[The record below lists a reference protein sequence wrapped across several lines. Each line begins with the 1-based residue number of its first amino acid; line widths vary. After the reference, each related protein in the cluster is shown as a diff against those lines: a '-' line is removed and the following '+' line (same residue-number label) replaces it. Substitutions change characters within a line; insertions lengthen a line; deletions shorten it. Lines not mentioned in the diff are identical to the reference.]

1 MRILVV
7 GSGAREHTFVWKIVQ
22 SPLVEKVYCVPGNPG
37 IAQIAECRSI
47 SLEDNFEALADFAE
61 TEKIDLTVVG
71 PEDPL
76 SKGIVDV
83 FQARGIRAF
92 GPDRKAAI
100 LEASKDFAKRL
111 MAENSIPTATY
122 RTFEDAD
129 AAIAYL
135 EKINAPVFVKAD
147 GLAAG
152 KGVIPGLTLDTAV
165 KAVQEIMV
173 DRNFGSAGDKVV
185 IEEALFGEEASFTVL
200 TDGVYCL
207 PFVSSQDHKMLLDG
221 DQGKNTGGMGAYSPA
236 PVMTPELSEQVMN
249 TIVQPAISAMAS
261 EGRTFKGILYVG
273 LMINEAGPKVVE
285 FNCRLGDP
293 EAQVLLTRM
302 ESDLVP
308 MLDACIDG
316 TLDKVE
322 CTWKPGAATCVVMAS
337 GGYPDAYETGKV
349 IAGLDRAN
357 ALEDVTVFHA
367 GTQMRSGDIATGGG
381 RVLGVTALARDI
393 RSAIEGAYRGVE
405 EIHFDQAHFRTDIGY
420 RALDRLHR

>member
-47 SLEDNFEALADFAE
+47 PLEDNFSAIADFAE

-76 SKGIVDV
+76 AKGIVDV
-83 FQARGIRAF
+83 FQARGLRAF

-111 MAENSIPTATY
+111 MAQNNIPTAAY
-122 RTFEDAD
+122 RTFEGAD
-129 AAIAYL
+129 ASIAYL
-135 EKINAPVFVKAD
+135 EEINAPVFIKAD

-152 KGVIPGLTLDTAV
+152 KGVIPGLMLDAAV

-200 TDGVYCL
+200 TDGVSCL
-207 PFVSSQDHKMLLDG
+207 PFVSSQDHKMSLDG
-221 DQGKNTGGMGAYSPA
+221 DKGKNTGGMGAYSPA
-236 PVMTPELSEQVMN
+236 PVMTTELSKQVMD

-273 LMINEAGPKVVE
+273 LMITEAGPKVIE

-322 CTWKPGAATCVVMAS
+322 CKWKPEAATCVVMAS
-337 GGYPDAYETGKV
+337 GGYPDPYETGKV
-349 IAGLDRAN
+349 ITGLDRAN

-367 GTQMRSGDIATGGG
+367 GTQMRNGDIATGGG
-381 RVLGVTALARDI
+381 RVLGVTALASDI
-393 RSAIEGAYRGVE
+393 KSAIEGAYRGVK

-420 RALDRLHR
+420 RALDRAL

>member
-1 MRILVV
+1 MRVLVV

-47 SLEDNFEALADFAE
+47 PLEDNFSAIADFAE

-76 SKGIVDV
+76 AKGIVDV
-83 FQARGIRAF
+83 FQARGLRAF

-111 MAENSIPTATY
+111 MAENGIPTAAY

-129 AAIAYL
+129 ASIAYL
-135 EKINAPVFVKAD
+135 ENINAPVFIKAD

-152 KGVIPGLTLDTAV
+152 KGVIPGLTLDAAV

-200 TDGVYCL
+200 TDGMSCL
-207 PFVSSQDHKMLLDG
+207 PFVSSQDHKMSLDG
-221 DQGKNTGGMGAYSPA
+221 DQGKNTGGMGAYSPT

-249 TIVQPAISAMAS
+249 TIVMPAISAMAS

-273 LMINEAGPKVVE
+273 LMITEAGPKVIE

-322 CTWKPGAATCVVMAS
+322 CKWKPEAATCVVMAS
-337 GGYPDAYETGKV
+337 GGYPDPYETGKV
-349 IAGLDRAN
+349 ITGLDRAN

-367 GTQMRSGDIATGGG
+367 GTQMRNGDIATGGG
-381 RVLGVTALARDI
+381 RVLGVTALASDI
-393 RSAIEGAYRGVE
+393 KSAIEGAYRGVK

-420 RALDRLHR
+420 RALDRAS

>member
-1 MRILVV
+1 MRVLVV

-47 SLEDNFEALADFAE
+47 PLEDNFSAIADFAE

-76 SKGIVDV
+76 AKGIVDV
-83 FQARGIRAF
+83 FQARGLRAF

-111 MAENSIPTATY
+111 MAENGIPTAAY

-135 EKINAPVFVKAD
+135 EEINAPVFIKAD

-152 KGVIPGLTLDTAV
+152 KGVIPGLMLDAAV

-200 TDGVYCL
+200 TDGVSCL
-207 PFVSSQDHKMLLDG
+207 PFVSSQDHKMSLDG
-221 DQGKNTGGMGAYSPA
+221 DKGKNTGGMGAYSPA
-236 PVMTPELSEQVMN
+236 PVMTTELSKQVMD

-273 LMINEAGPKVVE
+273 LMITEAVPKVIE

-322 CTWKPGAATCVVMAS
+322 CKWKPEAATCVVMAS
-337 GGYPDAYETGKV
+337 GGYPDPYETGKV
-349 IAGLDRAN
+349 ITGLDRAN

-367 GTQMRSGDIATGGG
+367 GTQMRNGDIATGGG
-381 RVLGVTALARDI
+381 RVLGVTALASDI
-393 RSAIEGAYRGVE
+393 KSAIEGAYRGVK

-420 RALDRLHR
+420 RALDRAL

>member
-47 SLEDNFEALADFAE
+47 PLEDNFSAIADFAE

-76 SKGIVDV
+76 AKGIVDV
-83 FQARGIRAF
+83 FQARGLRAF

-111 MAENSIPTATY
+111 MAQNNIPTAAY
-122 RTFEDAD
+122 RTFEGAD

-135 EKINAPVFVKAD
+135 EEINAPVFIKAD

-152 KGVIPGLTLDTAV
+152 KGVIPGLMLDAAV

-200 TDGVYCL
+200 TDGVSCL
-207 PFVSSQDHKMLLDG
+207 PFVSSQDHKMSLDG
-221 DQGKNTGGMGAYSPA
+221 DKGKNTGGMGAYSPA
-236 PVMTPELSEQVMN
+236 PVMTPELSKQVMD
-249 TIVQPAISAMAS
+249 TIVMPAISAMAS

-273 LMINEAGPKVVE
+273 LMITEAGPKVIE

-302 ESDLVP
+302 ESDFVP

-322 CTWKPGAATCVVMAS
+322 CKWKPEAATCVVMAS
-337 GGYPDAYETGKV
+337 GGYPDPYETGKV
-349 IAGLDRAN
+349 ITGLDRAN

-367 GTQMRSGDIATGGG
+367 GTQMRNGDIATGGG
-381 RVLGVTALARDI
+381 RVLGVTALASDI
-393 RSAIEGAYRGVE
+393 KSAIEGAYRGVK

-420 RALDRLHR
+420 RALDRAS

>member
-37 IAQIAECRSI
+37 IAQIAECRAI
-47 SLEDNFEALADFAE
+47 SLEDNFLTIADFAE

-76 SKGIVDV
+76 AKGIVDV
-83 FQARGIRAF
+83 FQARGLRAF

-111 MAENSIPTATY
+111 MAQNDIPTAAY

-135 EKINAPVFVKAD
+135 EEINAPVFIKAD

-152 KGVIPGLTLDTAV
+152 KGVIPGLTFDAAV

-173 DRNFGSAGDKVV
+173 DRNFGSAGAKVV

-200 TDGVYCL
+200 TDGTHAL
-207 PFVSSQDHKMLLDG
+207 PFVSSQDHKMSLDG
-221 DQGKNTGGMGAYSPA
+221 DKGKNTGGMGAYSPA

-249 TIVQPAISAMAS
+249 TIVRPAISAMAS

-273 LMINEAGPKVVE
+273 LMITEAGPKVIE

-322 CTWKPGAATCVVMAS
+322 CKWKPEAATCVVMAS
-337 GGYPDAYETGKV
+337 GGYPDPYETGKV
-349 IAGLDRAN
+349 ITGLDRAN

-367 GTQMRSGDIATGGG
+367 GTQMQNGHIATGGG
-381 RVLGVTALARDI
+381 RVLGVTALAHNI
-393 RSAIEGAYRGVE
+393 KSAIEGAYRGVN

-420 RALDRLHR
+420 RALDRAS

>member
-1 MRILVV
+1 MRILIV
-7 GSGAREHTFVWKIVQ
+7 GSGAREHTIAWKIVQ
-22 SPLVEKVYCVPGNPG
+22 SSLVEKVCCVPGNPG
-37 IAQIAECRSI
+37 MARVAECRSI
-47 SLEDNFEALADFAE
+47 SLEDNFSAIADFAE
-61 TEKIDLTVVG
+61 TERIDLTVVG

-76 SKGIVDV
+76 ARGIVDV
-83 FQARGIRAF
+83 FQARGLRAF

-111 MAENSIPTATY
+111 MAQNGIPTATY

-129 AAIAYL
+129 TAIAYL
-135 EKINAPVFVKAD
+135 EEINVPVFVKAD

-200 TDGVYCL
+200 TDGVSCL
-207 PFVSSQDHKMLLDG
+207 PFVSSQDHKMSLDG
-221 DQGKNTGGMGAYSPA
+221 DRGKNTGGMGAYSPA

-249 TIVQPAISAMAS
+249 TIVHPAIGAMAS

-273 LMINEAGPKVVE
+273 LMITEAGAKVIE

-308 MLDACIDG
+308 LLDACIDG

-322 CTWKPGAATCVVMAS
+322 CKWKPEAAACVVMAS

-349 IAGLDRAN
+349 ITGLDRAD
-357 ALEDVTVFHA
+357 ALEGVTVFHA
-367 GTQMRSGDIATGGG
+367 GTQRRNGDVATGGG

-420 RALDRLHR
+420 RTLDRAS

>member
-1 MRILVV
+1 
-7 GSGAREHTFVWKIVQ
+7 VWKIVQ

-47 SLEDNFEALADFAE
+47 PLEDNFSAIADFAE

-76 SKGIVDV
+76 AKGIVDV
-83 FQARGIRAF
+83 FQARGLRAF

-111 MAENSIPTATY
+111 MAQNGIPTAAY

-135 EKINAPVFVKAD
+135 EEINAPVFIKAD

-152 KGVIPGLTLDTAV
+152 KGVIPGLTLDAAV
-165 KAVQEIMV
+165 KAVQEVMV

-200 TDGVYCL
+200 TDGVSCL
-207 PFVSSQDHKMLLDG
+207 PFVSSQDHKMSLDG

-236 PVMTPELSEQVMN
+236 PVMTSELSEQVMN
-249 TIVQPAISAMAS
+249 TIVMPAISAMAS

-273 LMINEAGPKVVE
+273 LMITEAGPKVIE

-322 CTWKPGAATCVVMAS
+322 CKWKPEAATCVVMAS
-337 GGYPDAYETGKV
+337 GGYPDPYETGKV
-349 IAGLDRAN
+349 ITGLDRAN

-367 GTQMRSGDIATGGG
+367 GTQMRNGDIATGGG
-381 RVLGVTALARDI
+381 RVLGVTALASDI
-393 RSAIEGAYRGVE
+393 KSAIEGAYRGVK

-420 RALDRLHR
+420 RALDRAL

>member
-1 MRILVV
+1 MRVLVV

-47 SLEDNFEALADFAE
+47 PLEDNFSAIADFAE

-76 SKGIVDV
+76 AKGIVDV
-83 FQARGIRAF
+83 FQARGLRAF

-111 MAENSIPTATY
+111 MAQNNIPTAAY
-122 RTFEDAD
+122 RTFEGAD
-129 AAIAYL
+129 ASIAYL
-135 EKINAPVFVKAD
+135 EEINAPVFIKAD

-152 KGVIPGLTLDTAV
+152 KGVIPGLMLDAAV

-200 TDGVYCL
+200 TDGVSCL
-207 PFVSSQDHKMLLDG
+207 PFVSSQDHKMSLDG
-221 DQGKNTGGMGAYSPA
+221 DKGKNTGGMGAYSPA
-236 PVMTPELSEQVMN
+236 PVMTTELSKQVMD

-273 LMINEAGPKVVE
+273 LMITEAGPKVIE

-322 CTWKPGAATCVVMAS
+322 CKWKPEAATCVVMAS
-337 GGYPDAYETGKV
+337 GGYPDPYETGKV
-349 IAGLDRAN
+349 ITGLDRAN

-367 GTQMRSGDIATGGG
+367 GTQMRNGDIATGGG
-381 RVLGVTALARDI
+381 RVLGVTALASDI
-393 RSAIEGAYRGVE
+393 KSAIEGAYRGVK

-420 RALDRLHR
+420 RALDRAL

>member
-7 GSGAREHTFVWKIVQ
+7 GSGGREHTFVWKIVQ

-37 IAQIAECRSI
+37 ITQIAECRSI
-47 SLEDNFEALADFAE
+47 PLEDNFSAIADFAK

-76 SKGIVDV
+76 AKGIVDV
-83 FQARGIRAF
+83 FQARGLRAF

-100 LEASKDFAKRL
+100 LEASKDFAKQL
-111 MAENSIPTATY
+111 MVENGIPTATH

-135 EKINAPVFVKAD
+135 EQINAPVFVKAD

-152 KGVIPGLTLDTAV
+152 KGVIPGLMLDSAV

-173 DRNFGSAGDKVV
+173 DRNFGSAGNKVV

-200 TDGVYCL
+200 TDGTHAL
-207 PFVSSQDHKMLLDG
+207 PFVSSQDHKMSLDG
-221 DQGKNTGGMGAYSPA
+221 DKGKNTGGMGAYSPA
-236 PVMTPELSEQVMN
+236 PVMTPELNEQVMD
-249 TIVQPAISAMAS
+249 TIVQPAISGMAS

-273 LMINEAGPKVVE
+273 LMITEAGPKVIE

-308 MLDACIDG
+308 LLDACIDG
-316 TLDKVE
+316 TLEEAK
-322 CTWKPGAATCVVMAS
+322 CKWKSEAATCVVMAS
-337 GGYPDAYETGKV
+337 GGYPDPYETGKV
-349 IAGLDRAN
+349 ITGLDRAN

-367 GTQMRSGDIATGGG
+367 GTQGQNGDIATGGG
-381 RVLGVTALARDI
+381 RVLGVTALGCDI
-393 RSAIEGAYRGVE
+393 RSAIKQAYRGVK

-420 RALDRLHR
+420 RALDRTS

>member
-1 MRILVV
+1 MRVLVV

-47 SLEDNFEALADFAE
+47 TLEDNFSAIADFAE

-76 SKGIVDV
+76 AKGIVDV
-83 FQARGIRAF
+83 FQARGLRAF

-111 MAENSIPTATY
+111 MAENGIPTAAY

-129 AAIAYL
+129 ASIAYL
-135 EKINAPVFVKAD
+135 EEINAPVFIKAD

-152 KGVIPGLTLDTAV
+152 KGVIPGLTLDSAI
-165 KAVQEIMV
+165 KAVREIMV

-200 TDGVYCL
+200 TDGVSCL
-207 PFVSSQDHKMLLDG
+207 PFVSSQDHKMSLDG
-221 DQGKNTGGMGAYSPA
+221 DKGKNTGGMGAYSPA
-236 PVMTPELSEQVMN
+236 PVMTTEISKQVLD
-249 TIVQPAISAMAS
+249 TIVQLAISAMAS

-273 LMINEAGPKVVE
+273 LMITEAGPKVIE

-322 CTWKPGAATCVVMAS
+322 CKWKPEAATCVVMAS
-337 GGYPDAYETGKV
+337 GGYPDPYETGKV
-349 IAGLDRAN
+349 ITGLDRAN

-367 GTQMRSGDIATGGG
+367 GTQMRNGDIATGGG

-393 RSAIEGAYRGVE
+393 RSAIEGAYRGVK

-420 RALDRLHR
+420 RALDRAL

>member
-1 MRILVV
+1 MRVLVV

-47 SLEDNFEALADFAE
+47 PLEDNFSAIADFAE

-76 SKGIVDV
+76 AKGIVDV
-83 FQARGIRAF
+83 FQARGLRAF

-111 MAENSIPTATY
+111 MAQNNIPTAAY
-122 RTFEDAD
+122 RTFEGAD

-135 EKINAPVFVKAD
+135 EEINAPVFIKAD

-152 KGVIPGLTLDTAV
+152 KGVIPGLMLDAAV

-200 TDGVYCL
+200 TDGVSCL
-207 PFVSSQDHKMLLDG
+207 PFVSSQDHKMSLDG
-221 DQGKNTGGMGAYSPA
+221 DKGKNTGGMGAYSPA
-236 PVMTPELSEQVMN
+236 PVMTPELSKQVMD
-249 TIVQPAISAMAS
+249 TIVMPAISAMAS

-273 LMINEAGPKVVE
+273 LMITEAGPKVIE

-322 CTWKPGAATCVVMAS
+322 CKWKPEAATCVVMAS
-337 GGYPDAYETGKV
+337 GGYPDPYETGKV
-349 IAGLDRAN
+349 ITGLDRAN

-367 GTQMRSGDIATGGG
+367 GTQMRNGDIATGGG
-381 RVLGVTALARDI
+381 RVLGVTALASDI
-393 RSAIEGAYRGVE
+393 KSAIEGAYRGVK

-420 RALDRLHR
+420 RALDRAL

>member
-1 MRILVV
+1 MRVLVV

-47 SLEDNFEALADFAE
+47 PLEDNFSAIADFAE

-76 SKGIVDV
+76 AKGIVDV
-83 FQARGIRAF
+83 FQARGLRAF

-111 MAENSIPTATY
+111 MAQNNIPTAAY
-122 RTFEDAD
+122 RTFEGAD
-129 AAIAYL
+129 ASIAYL
-135 EKINAPVFVKAD
+135 EEINAPVFIKAD

-152 KGVIPGLTLDTAV
+152 KGVIPGLTLDAAV

-200 TDGVYCL
+200 TDGVSCL
-207 PFVSSQDHKMLLDG
+207 PFVSSQDHKMSLDG
-221 DQGKNTGGMGAYSPA
+221 DKGKNTGGMGAYSPA
-236 PVMTPELSEQVMN
+236 PVMTTELSKQVMD

-273 LMINEAGPKVVE
+273 LMITEAGPKVIE

-322 CTWKPGAATCVVMAS
+322 CKWKPEAATCVVMAS
-337 GGYPDAYETGKV
+337 GGYPDPYETGKV
-349 IAGLDRAN
+349 ITGLDRAN

-367 GTQMRSGDIATGGG
+367 GTQMRNGDIATGGG
-381 RVLGVTALARDI
+381 RVLGVTALASDI
-393 RSAIEGAYRGVE
+393 KSAIEGAYRGVK

-420 RALDRLHR
+420 RALDRAS

>member
-47 SLEDNFEALADFAE
+47 PLEDNFSAIADFAE

-76 SKGIVDV
+76 AKGIVDV
-83 FQARGIRAF
+83 FQARGLRAF

-111 MAENSIPTATY
+111 MAQNGIPTSAY

-135 EKINAPVFVKAD
+135 EEINAPVFVKAD

-152 KGVIPGLTLDTAV
+152 KGVIPGLTLDAAV

-200 TDGVYCL
+200 TDGVSCL
-207 PFVSSQDHKMLLDG
+207 PFVSSQDHKMSLDG
-221 DQGKNTGGMGAYSPA
+221 DKGKNTGGMGAYSPA
-236 PVMTPELSEQVMN
+236 PVMTTELSKQVMD

-273 LMINEAGPKVVE
+273 LMITEAGPKVIE

-322 CTWKPGAATCVVMAS
+322 CKWKPEAATCVVMAS
-337 GGYPDAYETGKV
+337 GGYPDPYETGKV
-349 IAGLDRAN
+349 ITGLDRAN

-367 GTQMRSGDIATGGG
+367 GTQMRNGDIATGGG
-381 RVLGVTALARDI
+381 RVLGVTALASDI
-393 RSAIEGAYRGVE
+393 KSAIEGAYRGVK

-420 RALDRLHR
+420 RALDRAS

>member
-47 SLEDNFEALADFAE
+47 PLEDNFSAIADFAE

-76 SKGIVDV
+76 AKGIVDV
-83 FQARGIRAF
+83 FQARGLRAF

-111 MAENSIPTATY
+111 MAENGIPTAAY

-135 EKINAPVFVKAD
+135 EEINAPVFIKAD

-152 KGVIPGLTLDTAV
+152 KGVIPGLTLDAAV
-165 KAVQEIMV
+165 KAVQEVMV

-200 TDGVYCL
+200 TDGVSCL
-207 PFVSSQDHKMLLDG
+207 PFVSSQDHKMSLDG
-221 DQGKNTGGMGAYSPA
+221 DKGKNTGGMGAYSPA
-236 PVMTPELSEQVMN
+236 PVMTTELSKQVMD

-273 LMINEAGPKVVE
+273 LMITEAGPKVIE

-322 CTWKPGAATCVVMAS
+322 CKWKPEAATCVVMAS
-337 GGYPDAYETGKV
+337 GGYPDPYETGKV
-349 IAGLDRAN
+349 ITGLDRAN

-367 GTQMRSGDIATGGG
+367 GTQMRNGDIATGGG

-393 RSAIEGAYRGVE
+393 RSAIEGAYRGVK

-420 RALDRLHR
+420 RALDRAL

>member
-1 MRILVV
+1 MRVLVV

-47 SLEDNFEALADFAE
+47 PLEDNFSAIADFAE

-76 SKGIVDV
+76 AKGIVDV
-83 FQARGIRAF
+83 FQARGLRAF

-111 MAENSIPTATY
+111 MAQNNIPTAAY
-122 RTFEDAD
+122 RTFEGAD
-129 AAIAYL
+129 ASIAYL
-135 EKINAPVFVKAD
+135 EEINAPVFIKAD

-152 KGVIPGLTLDTAV
+152 KGVIPGLTLDSAV

-200 TDGVYCL
+200 TDGVSCL
-207 PFVSSQDHKMLLDG
+207 PFVSSQDHKMSLDG
-221 DQGKNTGGMGAYSPA
+221 DKGKNTGGMGAYSPA
-236 PVMTPELSEQVMN
+236 PVMTTELSKQVMD

-273 LMINEAGPKVVE
+273 LMITEAGPKVIE

-322 CTWKPGAATCVVMAS
+322 CKWKPEAATCVVMAS
-337 GGYPDAYETGKV
+337 GGYPDPYETGKV
-349 IAGLDRAN
+349 ITGLDRAN

-367 GTQMRSGDIATGGG
+367 GTQMRNGDIATGGG
-381 RVLGVTALARDI
+381 RVLGVTALASDI
-393 RSAIEGAYRGVE
+393 KSAIEGAYRGVK

-420 RALDRLHR
+420 RALDRAL

>member
-47 SLEDNFEALADFAE
+47 PLEDNFSAIADFAE

-76 SKGIVDV
+76 AKGIVDV
-83 FQARGIRAF
+83 LQARGLRAF

-111 MAENSIPTATY
+111 MAQNGIPTSAY

-135 EKINAPVFVKAD
+135 EEINVPVFVKAD

-200 TDGVYCL
+200 TDGVSCL
-207 PFVSSQDHKMLLDG
+207 PFVSSQDHKMSLDG

-249 TIVQPAISAMAS
+249 TIVMPAISAMAS
-261 EGRTFKGILYVG
+261 DGRTFKGILYVG
-273 LMINEAGPKVVE
+273 LMITEAGPKVIE

-322 CTWKPGAATCVVMAS
+322 CKWKPEVATCVVMAS
-337 GGYPDAYETGKV
+337 GGYPDPYETGKV
-349 IAGLDRAN
+349 ITGLDRAN

-367 GTQMRSGDIATGGG
+367 GTQMRNGDIATGGG
-381 RVLGVTALARDI
+381 RVLGVTALACDI
-393 RSAIEGAYRGVE
+393 KSAIEGAYRGVK

-420 RALDRLHR
+420 RALDRVS

>member
-47 SLEDNFEALADFAE
+47 PLEDNFSAIADFAE

-76 SKGIVDV
+76 AKGIVDI
-83 FQARGIRAF
+83 FQARGLRAF
-92 GPDRKAAI
+92 GPDQKAAI

-111 MAENSIPTATY
+111 MAENGIPTAAY

-135 EKINAPVFVKAD
+135 DEINAPVFVKAD

-152 KGVIPGLTLDTAV
+152 KGVIPGLTLDAAV

-173 DRNFGSAGDKVV
+173 DRNFGSAGNKVV

-200 TDGVYCL
+200 TDGTYAL
-207 PFVSSQDHKMLLDG
+207 PFVSSQDHKMSLDG
-221 DQGKNTGGMGAYSPA
+221 DLGKNTGGMGAYSPA
-236 PVMTPELSEQVMN
+236 PVMTPELSEQVMD
-249 TIVQPAISAMAS
+249 TIVRPAISAMAS

-273 LMINEAGPKVVE
+273 LMITDAGPKVIE

-316 TLDKVE
+316 TLDGVK
-322 CTWKPGAATCVVMAS
+322 CKWKPEAATCVVMAS
-337 GGYPDAYETGKV
+337 GGYPDPYETGKV
-349 IAGLDRAN
+349 ITGLDRAD
-357 ALEDVTVFHA
+357 AVEGVTVFHA
-367 GTQMRSGDIATGGG
+367 GTQMQNGDIVTGGG
-381 RVLGVTALARDI
+381 RVLGVTALASDI
-393 RSAIEGAYRGVE
+393 RSAIEGAYRGVA
-405 EIHFDQAHFRTDIGY
+405 EIHFDQAHFRSDIGY
-420 RALDRLHR
+420 RALDRVS

>member
-47 SLEDNFEALADFAE
+47 PLEDNFSAIADFAE

-76 SKGIVDV
+76 AKGIVDV
-83 FQARGIRAF
+83 FQARGLRAF

-111 MAENSIPTATY
+111 MAQNNIPTAAY
-122 RTFEDAD
+122 RTFEGAD

-135 EKINAPVFVKAD
+135 EEINAPVFIKAD

-152 KGVIPGLTLDTAV
+152 KGVIPGLTLDAAV

-200 TDGVYCL
+200 TDGVSCL
-207 PFVSSQDHKMLLDG
+207 PFVSSQDHKMSLDG
-221 DQGKNTGGMGAYSPA
+221 DKGKNTGGMGAYSPA
-236 PVMTPELSEQVMN
+236 PVMTTELSKQVMD

-273 LMINEAGPKVVE
+273 LMITEAGPKVIE

-322 CTWKPGAATCVVMAS
+322 CKWKPEAATCVVMAS
-337 GGYPDAYETGKV
+337 GGYPDPYETGKV
-349 IAGLDRAN
+349 ITGLDRAN

-367 GTQMRSGDIATGGG
+367 GTQMRNGDIATGGG
-381 RVLGVTALARDI
+381 RVLGVTALASDI
-393 RSAIEGAYRGVE
+393 KSAIEGAYRGVK

-420 RALDRLHR
+420 RALDRAS

>member
-1 MRILVV
+1 
-7 GSGAREHTFVWKIVQ
+7 VWKIVQ

-47 SLEDNFEALADFAE
+47 PLEDNFSAIADFAE

-76 SKGIVDV
+76 AKGIVDV
-83 FQARGIRAF
+83 FQARGLRAF

-111 MAENSIPTATY
+111 MAENGIPTAAY

-135 EKINAPVFVKAD
+135 EEINAPVFIKAD

-152 KGVIPGLTLDTAV
+152 KGVIPGLTLDAAV
-165 KAVQEIMV
+165 KAVQEVMV

-200 TDGVYCL
+200 TDGVSCL
-207 PFVSSQDHKMLLDG
+207 PFVSSQDHKMSLDG

-236 PVMTPELSEQVMN
+236 PVMTSELSEQVMN
-249 TIVQPAISAMAS
+249 TIVMPAISAMAS

-273 LMINEAGPKVVE
+273 LMITEAGPKVIE

-322 CTWKPGAATCVVMAS
+322 CKWKPEAATCVVMAS
-337 GGYPDAYETGKV
+337 GGYPDPYETGKV
-349 IAGLDRAN
+349 ITGLDRAN

-367 GTQMRSGDIATGGG
+367 GTQMRNGDIATGGG
-381 RVLGVTALARDI
+381 RVLGVTALASDI
-393 RSAIEGAYRGVE
+393 KSAIEGAYRGVK

-420 RALDRLHR
+420 RALDRAS

>member
-47 SLEDNFEALADFAE
+47 PLEDNFSAIADFAE

-76 SKGIVDV
+76 ARGIVDV
-83 FQARGIRAF
+83 FQARGLRAF

-111 MAENSIPTATY
+111 MAQNGIPTAAY

-135 EKINAPVFVKAD
+135 KEINAPVFVKAD

-152 KGVIPGLTLDTAV
+152 KGVIPGLTLDSAI

-200 TDGVYCL
+200 TDGTYCL
-207 PFVSSQDHKMLLDG
+207 PFVSSQDHKMSLDG

-236 PVMTPELSEQVMN
+236 PVMTSELSEQVMN
-249 TIVQPAISAMAS
+249 TIVEPAISAMAS

-273 LMINEAGPKVVE
+273 LMITEAGPKVIE

-316 TLDKVE
+316 TLDKIE
-322 CTWKPGAATCVVMAS
+322 CKWKPEAATCVVMAS
-337 GGYPDAYETGKV
+337 GGYPDPYETGKV
-349 IAGLDRAN
+349 ITGLDRAN
-357 ALEDVTVFHA
+357 ALENVTVFHA
-367 GTQMRSGDIATGGG
+367 GTQLRNGDVATGGG
-381 RVLGVTALARDI
+381 RVLGVTALACDI
-393 RSAIEGAYRGVE
+393 RSAIEGAYRGVD

-420 RALDRLHR
+420 WALDRAL

>member
-7 GSGAREHTFVWKIVQ
+7 GSGGREHTFVWKIVQ

-47 SLEDNFEALADFAE
+47 SLEDNFSVLADFVAE
-61 TEKIDLTVVG
+61 EKIDLTVVG

-76 SKGIVDV
+76 AKGIVDV
-83 FQARGIRAF
+83 FQARGLRAF

-100 LEASKDFAKRL
+100 LEASKGFAKRL
-111 MAENSIPTATY
+111 MSENGIPTAAH
-122 RTFEDAD
+122 RTFEDVN
-129 AAIAYL
+129 AAIVYL
-135 EKINAPVFVKAD
+135 QEINAPVFVKAD

-165 KAVQEIMV
+165 QAVQEIMV

-200 TDGVYCL
+200 TDGVSCL
-207 PFVSSQDHKMLLDG
+207 SFVSSQDHKMSLDG
-221 DQGKNTGGMGAYSPA
+221 DRGKNTGGMGAYSPA
-236 PVMTPELSEQVMN
+236 PVMTPELNEQVMN

-273 LMINEAGPKVVE
+273 LMITEVGPKVIE

-322 CTWKPGAATCVVMAS
+322 CKWKPEAATCVVMAS

-349 IAGLDRAN
+349 ITGLDRAN
-357 ALEDVTVFHA
+357 ALEGVMVFHA
-367 GTQMRSGDIATGGG
+367 GTQGQNGDLTTGGG
-381 RVLGVTALARDI
+381 RVLGVTALGCDI
-393 RSAIEGAYRGVE
+393 RSAVKQAYRGVE
-405 EIHFDQAHFRTDIGY
+405 EIHFDHAHFRTDIGH
-420 RALDRLHR
+420 RALDRAS

>member
-47 SLEDNFEALADFAE
+47 PLEDNFSAIADFAE

-76 SKGIVDV
+76 AKGIVDV
-83 FQARGIRAF
+83 FQARGLRAF

-111 MAENSIPTATY
+111 MAQNGIPTAAY

-135 EKINAPVFVKAD
+135 EEINAPVFIKAD

-152 KGVIPGLTLDTAV
+152 KGVIPGLTLDAAV
-165 KAVQEIMV
+165 KAVQEVMV

-200 TDGVYCL
+200 TDGVSCL
-207 PFVSSQDHKMLLDG
+207 PFVSSQDHKMSLDG

-236 PVMTPELSEQVMN
+236 PVMTSELSEQVMN
-249 TIVQPAISAMAS
+249 TIVMPAISAMAS

-273 LMINEAGPKVVE
+273 LMITEAGPKVIE

-322 CTWKPGAATCVVMAS
+322 CKWKPEAATCVVMAS
-337 GGYPDAYETGKV
+337 GGYPDPYETGKV
-349 IAGLDRAN
+349 ITGLDRAN

-367 GTQMRSGDIATGGG
+367 GTQMRNGDIATGGG

-393 RSAIEGAYRGVE
+393 RSAIEGAYRGVK

-420 RALDRLHR
+420 RALDRAS

>member
-7 GSGAREHTFVWKIVQ
+7 GSGAREHAFVWKIVQ
-22 SPLVEKVYCVPGNPG
+22 SSLVEKVYCAPGNPG
-37 IAQIAECRSI
+37 IAQIADCRSI
-47 SLEDNFEALADFAE
+47 SLEDNFSAIADFAE

-76 SKGIVDV
+76 AKGIVDV
-83 FQARGIRAF
+83 FQARGLRAF
-92 GPDRKAAI
+92 GPGQKAAI

-111 MAENSIPTATY
+111 MAENGIPTAAY
-122 RTFEDAD
+122 HTFEDAD

-135 EKINAPVFVKAD
+135 EETNAPVFVKAD

-152 KGVIPGLTLDTAV
+152 KGVIPGLTLEAAV

-173 DRNFGSAGDKVV
+173 DRNFGNAGDKVV

-200 TDGVYCL
+200 TDGTYTL
-207 PFVSSQDHKMLLDG
+207 PFVSSQDHKMSLDG
-221 DQGKNTGGMGAYSPA
+221 DLGKNTGGMGAYSPA
-236 PVMTPELSEQVMN
+236 PVMTPELSEQVMD
-249 TIVQPAISAMAS
+249 TIVRPAISAMAS

-273 LMINEAGPKVVE
+273 LMITDAGPKVIE

-322 CTWKPGAATCVVMAS
+322 CKWKPEVATCVVMAS
-337 GGYPDAYETGKV
+337 GGYPDPYETGKV
-349 IAGLDRAN
+349 ITGLDRAN

-367 GTQMRSGDIATGGG
+367 GTQMRNGDIATGGG
-381 RVLGVTALARDI
+381 RVLGVTALAPDI
-393 RSAIEGAYRGVE
+393 RSAIEGAYRGVA
-405 EIHFDQAHFRTDIGY
+405 EIHFDQAHFRSDIGY
-420 RALDRLHR
+420 RALDRVS

>member
-1 MRILVV
+1 
-7 GSGAREHTFVWKIVQ
+7 VWKIVQ

-47 SLEDNFEALADFAE
+47 PLEDNFSAIADFAE

-76 SKGIVDV
+76 AKGIVDV
-83 FQARGIRAF
+83 FQARGLRAF

-111 MAENSIPTATY
+111 MAQNGIPTSAY

-135 EKINAPVFVKAD
+135 EEINAPVFVKAD

-152 KGVIPGLTLDTAV
+152 KGVIPGLTLDAAV

-200 TDGVYCL
+200 TDGVSCL
-207 PFVSSQDHKMLLDG
+207 PFVSSQDHKMSLDG

-236 PVMTPELSEQVMN
+236 PVMTTELSKQVMD

-273 LMINEAGPKVVE
+273 LMITEAGPKVIE

-322 CTWKPGAATCVVMAS
+322 CKWKPEAATCVVMAS
-337 GGYPDAYETGKV
+337 GGYPDPYETGKV
-349 IAGLDRAN
+349 ITGLDRAN
-357 ALEDVTVFHA
+357 ALENVTVFHA
-367 GTQMRSGDIATGGG
+367 GTQMRNGDIATGGG
-381 RVLGVTALARDI
+381 RVLGVTALASDI
-393 RSAIEGAYRGVE
+393 KSAIEGAYRGVK

-420 RALDRLHR
+420 RALDRAS

>member
-47 SLEDNFEALADFAE
+47 PLEDNFSAIADFAE

-76 SKGIVDV
+76 AKGIVDV
-83 FQARGIRAF
+83 FQARGLRAF

-111 MAENSIPTATY
+111 MAQNNIPTAAY
-122 RTFEDAD
+122 RTFEGAD

-135 EKINAPVFVKAD
+135 EEINAPVFIKAD

-152 KGVIPGLTLDTAV
+152 KGVIPGLMLDAAV

-200 TDGVYCL
+200 TDGVSCL
-207 PFVSSQDHKMLLDG
+207 PFVSSQDHKMSLDG
-221 DQGKNTGGMGAYSPA
+221 DKGKNTGGMGAYSPA
-236 PVMTPELSEQVMN
+236 PVMTPELSKQVMD

-273 LMINEAGPKVVE
+273 LMITEAGPKVIE

-302 ESDLVP
+302 ESDFVP

-322 CTWKPGAATCVVMAS
+322 CKWKPEAATCVVMAS
-337 GGYPDAYETGKV
+337 GGYPDPYETGKV
-349 IAGLDRAN
+349 ITGLDRAN

-367 GTQMRSGDIATGGG
+367 GTQMRNGDIATGGG
-381 RVLGVTALARDI
+381 RVLGVTALASDI
-393 RSAIEGAYRGVE
+393 KSAIEGAYRGVK

-420 RALDRLHR
+420 RALDRAS

>member
-47 SLEDNFEALADFAE
+47 PLEDNFSAIADFAE

-76 SKGIVDV
+76 AKGIVDV
-83 FQARGIRAF
+83 FQARGLRAF

-111 MAENSIPTATY
+111 MAQNNIPTAAY
-122 RTFEDAD
+122 RTFEGAD

-135 EKINAPVFVKAD
+135 EEINAPVFIKAD

-152 KGVIPGLTLDTAV
+152 KGVIPGLMLDAAV

-200 TDGVYCL
+200 TDGVSCL
-207 PFVSSQDHKMLLDG
+207 PFVSSQDHKMSLDG
-221 DQGKNTGGMGAYSPA
+221 DKGKNTGGMGAYSPA
-236 PVMTPELSEQVMN
+236 PVMTTELSKQVMD

-273 LMINEAGPKVVE
+273 LMITEAGPKVIE

-322 CTWKPGAATCVVMAS
+322 CKWKLEAATCVVMAS
-337 GGYPDAYETGKV
+337 GGYPDPYETGKV
-349 IAGLDRAN
+349 ITGLDRAN

-367 GTQMRSGDIATGGG
+367 GTQMRNGDIATGGG
-381 RVLGVTALARDI
+381 RVLGVTALASDI
-393 RSAIEGAYRGVE
+393 KSAIEGAYRGVK

-420 RALDRLHR
+420 RALDRAS

>member
-7 GSGAREHTFVWKIVQ
+7 GSGGREHTFVWKIVQ

-47 SLEDNFEALADFAE
+47 PLEDNFSAIADFAAA
-61 TEKIDLTVVG
+61 EKIDLTVVG

-76 SKGIVDV
+76 AKGIVDV
-83 FQARGIRAF
+83 FQARGLRAF
-92 GPDRKAAI
+92 GPDQKAAI
-100 LEASKDFAKRL
+100 LEASKDFAKQL
-111 MAENSIPTATY
+111 MAENGIPTAAY
-122 RTFEDAD
+122 RTFEEAD

-152 KGVIPGLTLDTAV
+152 KGVIPGLTLDAAV

-200 TDGVYCL
+200 TDGVSCL
-207 PFVSSQDHKMLLDG
+207 PFVSSQDHKMSLDG
-221 DQGKNTGGMGAYSPA
+221 DKGKNTGGMGAYSPA

-249 TIVQPAISAMAS
+249 TIVQPAISGMAS

-273 LMINEAGPKVVE
+273 LMITEAGPKVVE

-316 TLDKVE
+316 TLDKIE
-322 CTWKPGAATCVVMAS
+322 CKWKPEVATCVVMAS
-337 GGYPDAYETGKV
+337 GGYPDPYETGKV
-349 IAGLDRAN
+349 ITGLDRAN
-357 ALEDVTVFHA
+357 ALENVTVFHA
-367 GTQMRSGDIATGGG
+367 GTQMQNGNITTGGG
-381 RVLGVTALARDI
+381 RVLGVTALGCDI

-420 RALDRLHR
+420 RALDRTS

>member
-1 MRILVV
+1 MKILVV
-7 GSGAREHTFVWKIVQ
+7 GSGGREHTFVWKIVQ

-47 SLEDNFEALADFAE
+47 SLEGNFSGLADFAE

-76 SKGIVDV
+76 AKGIVDV
-83 FQARGIRAF
+83 FQARGLRAF
-92 GPDRKAAI
+92 GPDRKAAV
-100 LEASKDFAKRL
+100 LEASKDFAKQL
-111 MAENSIPTATY
+111 MAKNGIPTAVY

-135 EKINAPVFVKAD
+135 EEINAPVFVKAD

-152 KGVIPGLTLDTAV
+152 KGVIPGLTLDAAV

-200 TDGVYCL
+200 TDGAHSL
-207 PFVSSQDHKMLLDG
+207 PFVSSQDHKMALDG
-221 DQGKNTGGMGAYSPA
+221 DKGKNTGGMGAYSPA
-236 PVMTPELSEQVMN
+236 PVMTPELSEQVMDR
-249 TIVQPAISAMAS
+249 IVRPAISAMAS

-273 LMINEAGPKVVE
+273 LMITDMGPKVIE

-293 EAQVLLTRM
+293 EAQVLLPRM

-316 TLDKVE
+316 TLDQVE
-322 CTWKPGAATCVVMAS
+322 CKWKSEAATCVVMAS
-337 GGYPDAYETGKV
+337 GGYPDPYETGKV
-349 IAGLDRAN
+349 ITGLDRAN

-367 GTQMRSGDIATGGG
+367 GTHQVRNGDIATGGG
-381 RVLGVTALARDI
+381 RVLGVTALGYDI
-393 RSAIEGAYRGVE
+393 RSAIEGAYQGVE

-420 RALDRLHR
+420 RALDRIS

>member
-1 MRILVV
+1 MRVLVV

-47 SLEDNFEALADFAE
+47 PLEDNFSAIADFAE

-76 SKGIVDV
+76 AKGIVDV
-83 FQARGIRAF
+83 FQARGLRAF

-111 MAENSIPTATY
+111 MAENGIPTAAY
-122 RTFEDAD
+122 RTFEGAD
-129 AAIAYL
+129 ASIAYL
-135 EKINAPVFVKAD
+135 EEINAPVFIKAD

-152 KGVIPGLTLDTAV
+152 KGVIPGLMLDAAV

-200 TDGVYCL
+200 TDGVSCL
-207 PFVSSQDHKMLLDG
+207 PFVSSQDHKMSLDG
-221 DQGKNTGGMGAYSPA
+221 DKGKNTGGMGAYSPA
-236 PVMTPELSEQVMN
+236 PVMTTELSKQVMD

-273 LMINEAGPKVVE
+273 LMITEAGPKVIE

-322 CTWKPGAATCVVMAS
+322 CKWKPEAATCVVMAS
-337 GGYPDAYETGKV
+337 GGYPDPYETGKV
-349 IAGLDRAN
+349 ITGLDRAN

-367 GTQMRSGDIATGGG
+367 GTQMRNGDIATGGG
-381 RVLGVTALARDI
+381 RVLGVTALASDI
-393 RSAIEGAYRGVE
+393 KSAIEGAYRGVK

-420 RALDRLHR
+420 RALDRAL

>member
-1 MRILVV
+1 MRVLVV

-47 SLEDNFEALADFAE
+47 PLEDNFSAIADFAE

-76 SKGIVDV
+76 AKGIVDV
-83 FQARGIRAF
+83 FQARGLRAF

-111 MAENSIPTATY
+111 MAENGIPTAAY

-129 AAIAYL
+129 ASIAYL
-135 EKINAPVFVKAD
+135 ENINAPVFIKAD

-152 KGVIPGLTLDTAV
+152 KGVIPGLTLDAAV

-200 TDGVYCL
+200 TDGMSCL
-207 PFVSSQDHKMLLDG
+207 PFVSSQDHKMSLDG
-221 DQGKNTGGMGAYSPA
+221 DQGKNTGGMGAYSPT

-249 TIVQPAISAMAS
+249 TIVMPAISAMAS

-273 LMINEAGPKVVE
+273 LMITEAGPKVIE

-322 CTWKPGAATCVVMAS
+322 CKWKPEAATCVVMAS
-337 GGYPDAYETGKV
+337 GGYPDPYETGKV
-349 IAGLDRAN
+349 ITGLDRAN
-357 ALEDVTVFHA
+357 ALENVTVFHA
-367 GTQMRSGDIATGGG
+367 GTQMRNGDITTGGG
-381 RVLGVTALARDI
+381 RVLGVTALASDI
-393 RSAIEGAYRGVE
+393 KSAIEGAYRGVK

-420 RALDRLHR
+420 RALDRAS

>member
-47 SLEDNFEALADFAE
+47 PLEDNFSAIADFAE

-76 SKGIVDV
+76 AKGIVDV
-83 FQARGIRAF
+83 FQARGLRAF
-92 GPDRKAAI
+92 GPDQKAAI
-100 LEASKDFAKRL
+100 LEASKDFAKQL
-111 MAENSIPTATY
+111 MAQNDIPTAAH

-135 EKINAPVFVKAD
+135 EEINAPVFVKAD

-152 KGVIPGLTLDTAV
+152 KGVIPGLTLDAAV
-165 KAVQEIMV
+165 KAVQEVMV

-200 TDGVYCL
+200 TDGTYCL
-207 PFVSSQDHKMLLDG
+207 PFVSSQDHKMSLDG
-221 DQGKNTGGMGAYSPA
+221 DKGKNTGGMGAYSPA
-236 PVMTPELSEQVMN
+236 PVMTPKLSEQVMN
-249 TIVQPAISAMAS
+249 TIVRPTISGMAS
-261 EGRTFKGILYVG
+261 EGRIFKGILYVG
-273 LMINEAGPKVVE
+273 LMITEAGPKVIE

-308 MLDACIDG
+308 MLGACIDG

-322 CTWKPGAATCVVMAS
+322 CKWKPEAATCVVMAS
-337 GGYPDAYETGKV
+337 GGYPDPYETGKV
-349 IAGLDRAN
+349 ITGIDRAN

-367 GTQMRSGDIATGGG
+367 GTQMQNGDIATGGG
-381 RVLGVTALARDI
+381 RVLGVTALAHDI
-393 RSAIEGAYRGVE
+393 KSAIEGAYRGVE

-420 RALDRLHR
+420 RALDRTS